1 MKAKILVLLFL
12 GMLNLQAQTAKKP
25 VATKKPTTTVKKP
38 TTTKPTPKTTA
49 VAEGIFATIA
59 TNKGNI
65 VLQLEYQ
72 KTPITV
78 ANFIALAEGKNAFVT
93 NDKLKGK
100 PFYDG
105 LKFHR
110 VIKDFM
116 VQGGDPTGSGS
127 GGPGYAFKDEITDL
141 KHSKGGILSM
151 ANSGPGSNGS
161 QFFITYKE
169 TPWLDGKHTIF
180 GHVTKGMDIVNLIAQ
195 DDVILKVTIA
205 RVGASAKAFNAPKVF
220 SDYYSNKAEDAK
232 KQALIDAENKAKQA
246 AVEAE
251 AKKVYLEKYAGVIA
265 AKSAYIADTKA
276 TGTKTPSGL
285 IYKITQKGSGVKPV
299 DGTQVNINYAGYFE
313 DGTLFDSN
321 YEEVAKAYGKH
332 DANRAAQGGYNAF
345 PFECGKKDGMIPG
358 FLEGLS
364 LLTLGDKAIVIM
376 PSNLAYGASGAGGV
390 IPPNATL
397 IFEMEMTQSK
407 AEPK

>member
-1 MKAKILVLLFL
+1 MKSKILLFLFL
-12 GMLNLQAQTAKKP
+12 GMLNVQAQTAKKP
-25 VATKKPTTTVKKP
+25 VATKKPVTAVK
-38 TTTKPTPKTTA
+38 TTPKTIA

-65 VLQLEYQ
+65 VVQLEYK
-72 KTPITV
+72 KTPVTV
-78 ANFIALAEGKNAFVT
+78 ANFIALAEGKNTFVT
-93 NDKLKGK
+93 NEKLKGK

-116 VQGGDPTGSGS
+116 IQTGDPSGNGS

-151 ANSGPGSNGS
+151 ANSGPASNGS

-180 GHVTKGMDIVNLIAQ
+180 GRVTKGMDIVNIIAQ
-195 DDVILKVTIA
+195 DDVILKVTIT
-205 RVGASAKAFNAPKVF
+205 RNGALAKAFNAPKVF

-232 KQALIDAENKAKQA
+232 KQALIDAENKNKQA

-251 AKKVYLEKYAGVIA
+251 AKRAYLEKYASVIS
-265 AKSAYIADTKA
+265 AKAVYIADAKTA
-276 TGTKTPSGL
+276 GTKTPSGL
-285 IYKITQKGSGVKPV
+285 IYKIIQKGTDVKPA
-299 DGTQVNINYAGYFE
+299 DGTSVNISYAGYLE
-313 DGTLFDSN
+313 DGTSFDSN
-321 YEEVAKAYGKH
+321 YEEVAKAYGKY
-332 DANRAAQGGYNAF
+332 DANRAVQGGYKPF
-345 PFECGKKDGMIPG
+345 PFEAGKKDGMIPG

-364 LLTLGDKAIVIM
+364 LMSFGDKAIVII

-390 IPPNATL
+390 IPPNANL
-397 IFEMEMTQSK
+397 VFEIEMTEIKTEAKQ
-407 AEPK
+407 